1 MGITDVGARKE
12 PRGYCQ
18 RKIAA
23 WRPEEVQGDQ
33 TGGRG
38 GVATEMGK
46 VYAERGWFAGSLVPV
61 MVVTRQTV
69 RLFSAL

>member
-1 MGITDVGARKE
+1 M
-12 PRGYCQ
+12 
-18 RKIAA
+18 
-23 WRPEEVQGDQ
+23 QGDQ

-46 VYAERGWFAGSLVPV
+46 VYEERGWFAASLVPV